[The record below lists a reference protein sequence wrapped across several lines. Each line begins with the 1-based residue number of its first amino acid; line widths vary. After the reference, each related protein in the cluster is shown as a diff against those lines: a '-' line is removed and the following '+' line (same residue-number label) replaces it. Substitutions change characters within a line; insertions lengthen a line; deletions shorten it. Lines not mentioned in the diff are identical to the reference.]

1 MPFELFGFSV
11 SRPVKDKKRQDRV
24 KSFAPPAK
32 DDGAIVVAEGGA
44 FGTYVNMDGAGKLKN
59 EAQLITKYR
68 ALSLQPEAELAID
81 DIVNEAIVMQKNAPP
96 IEINLDDLEQPKK
109 IKDKIKDEFEHIMQL
124 LDFNNEGYD
133 IFKRWY
139 VDGRLYYHIMIDE
152 QKPRKGIM
160 ELRYIDPRKI
170 RKIRQEIPD
179 KTRMI
184 KGSVG
189 NLSTHFN
196 KKVNEFFVYNEQGL
210 VDNPEGLKIS
220 KDSICY
226 VTSGLIDERAVA
238 VLSHLHK
245 ALKPMNVLRWMED
258 AVAIYRIS
266 RAPERRIFYID
277 VGNLPKMKAEQYL
290 RDMMVKH
297 KNKLVYDSTTG
308 EVRDDRKFM
317 TMLEDFWLPR
327 REGGKGTEISTLPGG
342 QNLGEIEDIQF
353 FLNKLY
359 KALNVPVSRLDT
371 ENSMFNIGRASEITR
386 DELKFS
392 KFVNRIR
399 SRFSILFDELLET
412 QLILK
417 GVTNKKDWKT
427 IKEQIHYDFKRDN
440 YFEELKNHEM
450 LRGRFEILTEVDN
463 YIGRYFSIE
472 WVKKQILMQTD
483 DDIED
488 MDKQMKIEKGEGEDG
503 EDNDDNF
510 GSFGGAEFPAGSP
523 APASAEYIPTGPEL
537 KEVANTKLRKT
548 NGNDKK

>member
-1 MPFELFGFSV
+1 MAFELFGFSV

-196 KKVNEFFVYNEQGL
+196 KKINEFFVYNEQGL

-483 DDIED
+483 DD
-488 MDKQMKIEKGEGEDG
+488 
-503 EDNDDNF
+503 NL
-510 GSFGGAEFPAGSP
+510 GSFSGAEFPGGAGVP
-523 APASAEYIPTGPEL
+523 
-537 KEVANTKLRKT
+537 K
-548 NGNDKK
+548 